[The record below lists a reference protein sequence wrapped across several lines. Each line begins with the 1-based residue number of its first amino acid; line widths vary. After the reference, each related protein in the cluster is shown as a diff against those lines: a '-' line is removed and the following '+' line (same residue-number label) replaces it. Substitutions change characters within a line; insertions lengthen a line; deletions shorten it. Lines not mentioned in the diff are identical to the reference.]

1 MRLGQVTKL
10 DKRNKTT
17 VSLSGRF
24 HGIVSLV
31 FSEFWHG
38 ARNSYKVMR
47 HRAIFCCVQTQIPYL
62 GKFCF

>member
-24 HGIVSLV
+24 HGIISLV

-47 HRAIFCCVQTQIPYL
+47 HRAIFL
-62 GKFCF
+62 